1 MARIGSFAEDVKESR
16 TGLHSSRAVRGSSG
30 AVRRCARLPIEVAA
44 SRGDNH
50 HTAQGGHLGPE
61 RVGVIGLGAIGGSI
75 AWSATRAGLPQVVGF
90 AAGGKDEAAAAR
102 AGAVTAIVSSP
113 EDVVDQSDLIVLA
126 TPPRTN
132 IQLLDRLKENIRQR
146 AVVVTD
152 TTSVQTPMLEQAL
165 KLALDAKVVA
175 SHPFFGTHETG
186 FQAAR
191 LDMLDGAMVYVS
203 ANEGDDP
210 STRQV
215 MDFWCLLGASP
226 VLVDA
231 TLHDEAVAWTS
242 HLPQVV
248 SSALAVT
255 LAHNAPSDAKFGS
268 GARDTTR
275 LAASSVEMW
284 RDLIE
289 LNRGSLLKSVE
300 SFQRHL
306 ESLATALQHGDKDA
320 IEHWLEKGADFRR
333 NLSE

>member
-1 MARIGSFAEDVKESR
+1 MSNRPC
-16 TGLHSSRAVRGSSG
+16 LAVIFPYSY
-30 AVRRCARLPIEVAA
+30 LNA
-44 SRGDNH
+44 SRG
-50 HTAQGGHLGPE
+50 
-61 RVGVIGLGAIGGSI
+61 
-75 AWSATRAGLPQVVGF
+75 
-90 AAGGKDEAAAAR
+90 
-102 AGAVTAIVSSP
+102 
-113 EDVVDQSDLIVLA
+113 LILV
-126 TPPRTN
+126 
-132 IQLLDRLKENIRQR
+132 
-146 AVVVTD
+146 
-152 TTSVQTPMLEQAL
+152 
-165 KLALDAKVVA
+165 
-175 SHPFFGTHETG
+175 
-186 FQAAR
+186 AR

-203 ANEGDDP
+203 AKEGDAP

-215 MDFWCLLGASP
+215 MDFWRLLGASP

-231 TLHDEAVAWTS
+231 ALHDEAVAWTS

-284 RDLIE
+284 RDLME

-306 ESLATALQHGDKDA
+306 ESLATALQQEDKDA
-320 IEHWLEKGADFRR
+320 IEQWLEKGADFRR

>member
-1 MARIGSFAEDVKESR
+1 M
-16 TGLHSSRAVRGSSG
+16 
-30 AVRRCARLPIEVAA
+30 
-44 SRGDNH
+44 
-50 HTAQGGHLGPE
+50 GPE

-75 AWSATRAGLPQVVGF
+75 AWSATRAGLSQVVGF
-90 AAGGKDEAAAAR
+90 AAGGKDGATAAR

-113 EDVVDQSDLIVLA
+113 EAVIDQSDLIVLA
-126 TPPRTN
+126 APPRTN
-132 IQLLDRLKENIRQR
+132 LQLLDRLKENIRQR

-152 TTSVQTPMLEQAL
+152 TTSVQAPMLEQAL
-165 KLALDAKVVA
+165 KLGLESKVVA

-191 LDMLDGAMVYVS
+191 LDMVDGGVVYVS
-203 ANEGDDP
+203 ANDGYDP

-215 MDFWCLLGASP
+215 MDFWRTLGASP

-231 TLHDEAVAWTS
+231 ARHDEALAWTS

-255 LAHNAPSDAKFGS
+255 LAHDAPSDAKFGS

-284 RDLIE
+284 RDLME
-289 LNRGSLLKSVE
+289 LNRRALLKSVE

-306 ESLATALQHGDKDA
+306 ESLTMALQRGDSDSIA
-320 IEHWLEKGADFRR
+320 QWLEKGADFRR

>member
-1 MARIGSFAEDVKESR
+1 M
-16 TGLHSSRAVRGSSG
+16 
-30 AVRRCARLPIEVAA
+30 
-44 SRGDNH
+44 
-50 HTAQGGHLGPE
+50 
-61 RVGVIGLGAIGGSI
+61 IGLGAIGGSI
-75 AWSATRAGLPQVVGF
+75 AWLATRAGLSQVVGF
-90 AAGGKDEAAAAR
+90 AAGGKDGAAAAR

-113 EDVVDQSDLIVLA
+113 EAVIDQSDLIVLA
-126 TPPRTN
+126 APPRAN
-132 IQLLDRLKENIRQR
+132 LQLLDRLKENIRQR

-152 TTSVQTPMLEQAL
+152 TTSVQAPMLEQAL
-165 KLALDAKVVA
+165 KLGLESKVVA

-191 LDMLDGAMVYVS
+191 LGMVDGGVVYVS
-203 ANEGDDP
+203 ANDGYDP

-215 MDFWCLLGASP
+215 MDFWRTLGASP

-231 TLHDEAVAWTS
+231 ARHDEALAWTS

-255 LAHNAPSDAKFGS
+255 LAHDAPSDAKFGS

-284 RDLIE
+284 RDLME
-289 LNRGSLLKSVE
+289 LNRRALLKSVE

-306 ESLATALQHGDKDA
+306 ESLTMALQRGDSDSIA
-320 IEHWLEKGADFRR
+320 QWLEKGADFRR

>member
-1 MARIGSFAEDVKESR
+1 M
-16 TGLHSSRAVRGSSG
+16 
-30 AVRRCARLPIEVAA
+30 
-44 SRGDNH
+44 
-50 HTAQGGHLGPE
+50 
-61 RVGVIGLGAIGGSI
+61 
-75 AWSATRAGLPQVVGF
+75 VGF
-90 AAGGKDEAAAAR
+90 AAGGKDGAAAAR

-113 EDVVDQSDLIVLA
+113 EAVIDQSDLIVLA
-126 TPPRTN
+126 APPRAN
-132 IQLLDRLKENIRQR
+132 LQLLDRLKENIRQR

-152 TTSVQTPMLEQAL
+152 TTSVQAPMLEQAL
-165 KLALDAKVVA
+165 KLGLESKVVA

-191 LDMLDGAMVYVS
+191 LDMVDGGVVYVS
-203 ANEGDDP
+203 ANESDDS

-215 MDFWCLLGASP
+215 MDFWRTLGASP

-231 TLHDEAVAWTS
+231 ARHDEALAWTS

-255 LAHNAPSDAKFGS
+255 LAHDAPSDAKFGS

-284 RDLIE
+284 RDLME
-289 LNRGSLLKSVE
+289 LNRRALLKSVE

-306 ESLATALQHGDKDA
+306 ESLTTALRRGDSDA
-320 IEHWLEKGADFRR
+320 IAQWLEKGADFRR
-333 NLSE
+333 SLSE